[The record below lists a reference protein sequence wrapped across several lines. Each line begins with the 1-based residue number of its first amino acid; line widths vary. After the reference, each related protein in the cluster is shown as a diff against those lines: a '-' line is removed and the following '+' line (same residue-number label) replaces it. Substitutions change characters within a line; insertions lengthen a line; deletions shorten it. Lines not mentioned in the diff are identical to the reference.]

1 MVGEQGFIRASKT
14 ALAALLALALVLPGS
29 LAVTGAEEAHAAVA
43 AASLSDGWVVQNG
56 KTYYYKAGK
65 KLTGKKK
72 VEGAYYLFDKKGAM
86 QKGLKKVGKRY
97 YYFASNGV
105 MQTGLLKIGKNY
117 RFFASNGVMKTGTVK
132 NGKVTYYISSKGL
145 VEACKRGGSLYRP
158 TGVKMPAYQAK
169 EYNALLTAR
178 KVLASITSPGM
189 SKSQKLRRCFN
200 WVMEG
205 YYHQYREY
213 SNYAGW
219 AADFAND
226 HFKRKFNG
234 YRMGCCVSDAAALG
248 YLALAIGYTDV
259 SVGVDSITGSG
270 GHSSTKINGRYY
282 DPLFAEAKDF
292 WSYYGSSNG
301 HHFRSVKL
309 MVPSGANGY
318 ATSRYIGQ
326 QPTGLA
332 KAKSSKNGLVKSGK
346 YLYYYRFGQKVTN
359 SFITTAKGRYY
370 FTANGRA
377 ATGPCK
383 VKGTRYVFSATGKL
397 LTGSKTRVVTV
408 SGQKYRVTKS
418 GTAKAGYSENNT
430 RLYLENGRMATG
442 LCIYKGALYRF
453 SDKGAYLESD
463 TLALRAAA
471 RKGKDATELLALI
484 GTPLKKNSYTGCQF
498 VLDDQGNEVFGK
510 DLIYYF
516 RNATVTFLK
525 GDDGKTYLMGF
536 SSPE

>member
-1 MVGEQGFIRASKT
+1 MIAEWKLAKGSRA
-14 ALAALLALALVLPGS
+14 ALAALLALALVLPGT
-29 LAVTGAEEAHAAVA
+29 LATVGAEEAHAAVA
-43 AASLSDGWVVQNG
+43 AATLNDGWVTKSG

-72 VEGAYYLFDKKGAM
+72 IEGAYYYFDKKGAM
-86 QKGLKKVGKRY
+86 QKGLKKIGKRY

-105 MQTGLLKIGKNY
+105 MQTGLLKVGKNY
-117 RFFASNGVMKTGTVK
+117 RFFASNGVMKTSNVK
-132 NGKVTYYISSKGL
+132 SGKVTYYISSKGL
-145 VEACKRGGSLYRP
+145 VEACKRGSSLYKP
-158 TGVKMPAYQAK
+158 TGVKMASYQAK

-178 KVLASITSPGM
+178 KVLASITSPSM

-226 HFKRKFNG
+226 HFKRKYNG

-259 SVGVDSITGSG
+259 SVGVDSITGTG
-270 GHSSTKINGRYY
+270 GHSCTKINGRYY
-282 DPLFAEAKDF
+282 DPLFAEAKDYQ
-292 WSYYGSSNG
+292 SYYGTANG
-301 HHFRSVKL
+301 HHYRSVKL
-309 MVPSGANGY
+309 MVPSGSNGY

-326 QPTGLA
+326 QPTGLT
-332 KAKSSKNGLVKSGK
+332 KAKSSKNGLVKSGSH
-346 YLYYYRFGQKVTN
+346 YYYYKFGQKVTN
-359 SFITTAKGRYY
+359 SFVTTSKAKYY
-370 FTANGRA
+370 FTASGRA

-383 VKGTRYVFSATGKL
+383 VKGTWYVFGASGKL
-397 LTGSKTRVVTV
+397 LTGSKTRIANV

-418 GTAKAGYSENNT
+418 GTAKAGYSEDGT

-442 LCIYKGALYRF
+442 LCLYKGKAYMF
-453 SDKGAYLESD
+453 SGSGTYLESE
-463 TLALRAAA
+463 TSKVRAAA
-471 RKGKDATELLALI
+471 RKGQDATELMALI
-484 GTPLKKNSYTGCQF
+484 GKPLKTSTYTGCLF
-498 VLDDQGNEVFGK
+498 VLDENGNEVYGK
-510 DLIYYF
+510 DLIYRF

-525 GDDGKTYLMGF
+525 GENGKTYFMGF
-536 SSPE
+536 SNPE